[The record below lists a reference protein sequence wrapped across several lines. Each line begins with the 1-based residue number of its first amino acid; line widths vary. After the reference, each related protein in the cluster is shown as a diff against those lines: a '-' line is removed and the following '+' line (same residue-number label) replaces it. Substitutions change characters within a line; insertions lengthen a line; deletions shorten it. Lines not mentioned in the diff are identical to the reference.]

1 MLVNYEYYKIFY
13 YVAKYQN
20 FTRAA
25 VELDNN
31 QPNISRS
38 VKILKH
44 TRMCTIQ

>member
-1 MLVNYEYYKIFY
+1 MLVNYEYYKILRCEISEFHKSQ
-13 YVAKYQN
+13 V
-20 FTRAA
+20 